1 MNKMAIRRNWIR
13 SIAAMILAFACASS
27 GALAR
32 PTSRDVVFTQSP
44 QVILVLNWNKC
55 GDCLAL
61 KQLFE
66 DAKALHPNITFKL
79 DVPNGDF
86 NPESMPLVLVLNS
99 DGTYRA
105 FEKVEPKQVDGI
117 IDVAH

>member
-1 MNKMAIRRNWIR
+1 MI
-13 SIAAMILAFACASS
+13 IACAFASS
-27 GALAR
+27 VAQAQ
-32 PTSRDVVFTQSP
+32 PTSRDVVRTQSP
-44 QVILVLNWNKC
+44 QVLLVLNWNKC
-55 GDCLAL
+55 GDCLVL

-66 DAKALHPNITFKL
+66 DAKALHPNIMFKL

-105 FEKVEPKQVDGI
+105 FEKVEPKQVGDI
-117 IDVAH
+117 LDAAR